1 MASKKRLYDLS
12 PCKHFTRAWNS
23 ISSAL
28 RRNRNPPHRVPRDRR
43 GHEAGGLDVLGEIAE
58 VLRAGGPPLRRAHRL
73 LHGGETAFQHAR
85 SRGRGVVGNKARL
98 QARERFE
105 RVLYENLVRGVDY
118 PRPREP
124 RVLET

>member
-28 RRNRNPPHRVPRDRR
+28 RRNRNPPDRVPCDRR

-73 LHGGETAFQHAR
+73 LHRGKTAFQHAR
-85 SRGRGVVGNKARL
+85 SRELGAVRHKAGRPARARFQPSLPDKSPRGVCS
-98 QARERFE
+98 
-105 RVLYENLVRGVDY
+105 
-118 PRPREP
+118 PRPTELA
-124 RVLET
+124 V